1 MKPAQEVARRSL
13 LAPMLNQWKTIA
25 TRSIVLAL
33 SAKWWF
39 EATLIY
45 AQATA
50 TAEAENEKSYFL
62 AYALVLFLVA
72 LGVAIVAR
80 SGRRAEKPKMIE
92 KELEYR
98 LEKMS
103 GKSGDN

>member
-1 MKPAQEVARRSL
+1 
-13 LAPMLNQWKTIA
+13 MLNQRNKIA
-25 TRSIVLAL
+25 TRLFVLAL

-39 EATLIY
+39 EATRIY

-50 TAEAENEKSYFL
+50 TPETENEKSYFL
-62 AYALVLFLVA
+62 AYALVLFIVA

-80 SGRRAEKPKMIE
+80 SGQRAEKPKMIE